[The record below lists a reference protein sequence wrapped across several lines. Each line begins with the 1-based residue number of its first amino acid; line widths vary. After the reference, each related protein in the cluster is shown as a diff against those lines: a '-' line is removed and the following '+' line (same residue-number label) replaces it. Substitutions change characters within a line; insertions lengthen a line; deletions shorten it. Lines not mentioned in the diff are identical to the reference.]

1 MTTSGPSTLERS
13 DPPAIPDADDHPR
26 RPVPRRSLL
35 TGAAASV
42 ALAACADIG
51 PLDPSLLDPAAG
63 AGPTPGASEMPD
75 ATASPDA
82 TPTEAPSAP
91 GAPAPGAPV
100 EPVLADDAVLHL
112 LRRATFGPTNA
123 MVAHA
128 QEVGAD
134 AWLDEQLDPD
144 AIDDTACEQRLGRF
158 RMLGATAR
166 QIQDTESDQ
175 GGMQQANRDL
185 IQATVVRAVATER
198 QLYEVMVEF
207 WANHFSIYAS
217 PDDSWGRR
225 TVSDREVYRPHA
237 LGRFADLLV
246 ASAKDP
252 AMLDYLDNERSCFRG
267 DPVTVQENY
276 GRELLELHT
285 VGVDAG
291 YTEDDVKNSAFIL
304 TGWTTD
310 GDRVFRYDPGCH
322 LVGAVQVLD
331 FSHPNDSAEGGLAV
345 GEAYLD
351 HLAHHPA
358 TATFL
363 ATKLAR
369 RFVTDE
375 PPAALVESLAATY
388 LDNDTEIIPV
398 LRTLLTSDA
407 FASSI
412 GQKTRRPL
420 EDIVA
425 SARALG
431 LLPRPQPNGDRPR
444 SLVDVAFDL
453 GQAPLSWGPPDGYPD
468 VAEPWL
474 SSSRLLG
481 SWNYHWDLLDARY
494 DDWLEPAGDVLD
506 TLVDADGVDTV
517 GALVDALTTRL
528 LWQEVRAEDREALI
542 SFTGLAA
549 DDPVPA
555 DALADLRSR
564 VALAILN
571 SPYHLQR

>member
-13 DPPAIPDADDHPR
+13 GPPDEPTADEQPH
-26 RPVPRRSLL
+26 RPAVSRRSLL
-35 TGAAASV
+35 TGAAASLT
-42 ALAACADIG
+42 LAACADLG
-51 PLDPSLLDPAAG
+51 PLDPSLLDPATGDG
-63 AGPTPGASEMPD
+63 ATPGAD
-75 ATASPDA
+75 
-82 TPTEAPSAP
+82 APSEGSETP
-91 GAPAPGAPV
+91 SEGSSTPPVPTPGAPV

-128 QEVGAD
+128 QEIGAE
-134 AWLDEQLDPD
+134 AWLDEQLDVD
-144 AIDDTACEQRLGRF
+144 AIDDGATQQRLQRF
-158 RMLGATAR
+158 PMLDATAR
-166 QIQDTESDQ
+166 QIQDTEADQ
-175 GGMQQANRDL
+175 GGKQQANRDL
-185 IQATVVRAVATER
+185 IEATVVRAVTTER

-225 TVSDREVYRPHA
+225 TVSDREVYRPNA
-237 LGRFADLLV
+237 LGRFADLLL

-267 DPVTVQENY
+267 DPTTVQENY

-285 VGVDAG
+285 VGVDGG

-310 GDRVFRYDPGCH
+310 GDRVFRYDAGCH

-331 FSHPNDSAEGGLAV
+331 FSDPNDSAEGGLAV

-358 TATFL
+358 TATYL

-369 RFVTDE
+369 RFVSDD
-375 PPAALVESLAATY
+375 PPAALVETLASTY
-388 LDNDTEIIPV
+388 LDNDTEIVPV
-398 LRTLLTSDA
+398 LRALFTSEA
-407 FASSI
+407 FAASI

-425 SARALG
+425 SARALE
-431 LLPRPQPNGDRPR
+431 LLPRVQPEGDRPR

-468 VAEPWL
+468 AASPWL

-481 SWNYHWDLLDARY
+481 SWNMHWDLIDGRY
-494 DDWLEPAGDVLD
+494 DEWLEPAADALGALLD
-506 TLVDADGVDTV
+506 TAEVDTV
-517 GALVDALTTRL
+517 GSLVDALTTRL
-528 LWQEVRAEDREALI
+528 LWQEVRAEDREVLV
-542 SFTGLAA
+542 SFTGLGA
-549 DDPVPA
+549 DEPVP
-555 DALADLRSR
+555 DDRLADLRDR
-564 VALAILN
+564 ITLAVLN